1 MADSTN
7 CIEIKLGHK
16 KWRLAEGE
24 RFDISIL
31 QRDSER
37 LTLQDMQDKCLMA
50 VDRDGKVFVQ
60 NGHSYKV
67 VPVGHLE
74 APPTG
79 GAHKKGA
86 TARTLFMKE
95 ERDKI
100 KGSLRDG
107 ESFLAHASSMFQG
120 LPQAE
125 KDMWM
130 KKAADLNEAAE
141 PKDETAETSASEL
154 MAKDKKRE
162 QEDGK
167 QLPPAK
173 KAKTDAKPS
182 AAKLPAKS
190 STTKPA
196 AKKSAVPKKTD
207 APKAPPKTGPANVHK
222 SPVKATNAPKAA
234 HQKRAS
240 IDADDDDGDQSD

>member
-1 MADSTN
+1 MHFRYCSRF
-7 CIEIKLGHK
+7 CI
-16 KWRLAEGE
+16 LAGPLTHA
-24 RFDISIL
+24 ISF
-31 QRDSER
+31 
-37 LTLQDMQDKCLMA
+37 A
-50 VDRDGKVFVQ
+50 VD
-60 NGHSYKV
+60 
-67 VPVGHLE
+67 L
-74 APPTG
+74 
-79 GAHKKGA
+79 GALPA
-86 TARTLFMKE
+86 TRL
-95 ERDKI
+95 
-100 KGSLRDG
+100 L
-107 ESFLAHASSMFQG
+107 Q
-120 LPQAE
+120 
-125 KDMWM
+125 
-130 KKAADLNEAAE
+130 
-141 PKDETAETSASEL
+141 L